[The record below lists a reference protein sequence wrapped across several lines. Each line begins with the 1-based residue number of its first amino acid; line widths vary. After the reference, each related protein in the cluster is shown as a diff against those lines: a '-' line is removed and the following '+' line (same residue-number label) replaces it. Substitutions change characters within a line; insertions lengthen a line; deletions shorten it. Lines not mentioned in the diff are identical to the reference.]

1 MRRPARALLLAVPLA
16 LLAAC
21 GGSDSSTATPA
32 APASSG
38 GSAAAATQKIT
49 VGVIPIVDVAPIYLG
64 KEKGFFSSRGLD
76 MTLVQAQGGAAI
88 VPAVLSGTYQ
98 FGFSNVTSL
107 LLAKGRGL
115 PLKVVAA
122 GDSTTGDTQNDI
134 GALIVPA
141 DSPITSPADLAG
153 KTVAINTA
161 KNISDTVVRES
172 ARKAGLADP
181 AGIRF
186 TELGFP
192 DMPAAIAAERVDA
205 AFVLEPF
212 KSVALKAG
220 AREIAAPY
228 ADTAS
233 DLLIAAYFTSQE
245 TLTKSAPLVKS
256 FTEAMNESLT
266 YAQEHPD
273 EAHAVLGTYTK
284 IDPAL
289 IPGLTLPEW
298 GTQIDAG
305 RMQRLADLALEDGL
319 VTKAVP
325 VAELLP

>member
-1 MRRPARALLLAVPLA
+1 MRRR
-16 LLAAC
+16 LLAALTALPLLLTAC
-21 GGSDSSTATPA
+21 GGGEDDSA
-32 APASSG
+32 APAPAGSG
-38 GSAAAATQKIT
+38 GATETQQVT

-64 KEKGFFSSRGLD
+64 VEQGFFSERGMDLE
-76 MTLVQAQGGAAI
+76 LVLAQGGAAI
-88 VPAVLSGTYQ
+88 VPAVLSGEYE

-122 GDSTTGDTQNDI
+122 GNSTTGDPKDDI
-134 GALIVPA
+134 GALLVPD
-141 DSPITSPADLAG
+141 DSPVQTPADLEG

-172 ARKAGLADP
+172 ARQAGADP
-181 AGIRF
+181 TKVSF

-192 DMPAAIAAERVDA
+192 DMPAALAAKRVDA

-228 ADTAS
+228 ADTDE
-233 DLLIAAYFTSQE
+233 DLLIAAYFTSEQ
-245 TLTKSAPLVKS
+245 LLKQDPDLVER
-256 FTEAMNESLT
+256 FTEAMNESLE
-266 YAQEHPD
+266 YAASHEE
-273 EAHAVLGTYTK
+273 EARQILTTYTR

-289 IPGLTLPEW
+289 IPELTLPTW
-298 GTQIDAG
+298 STDIDAS
-305 RMQRLADLALEDGL
+305 RMQKLADLALEDGL
-319 VTKAVP
+319 VEEAVP
-325 VAELLP
+325 VEDLLP

>member
-1 MRRPARALLLAVPLA
+1 MRRPLVALLMTLPLA
-16 LLAAC
+16 LTGC
-21 GGSDSSTATPA
+21 GGGGGGTAAPAPQPSGSAA
-32 APASSG
+32 APAS
-38 GSAAAATQKIT
+38 TKVT

-64 KEKGFFSSRGLD
+64 KEKGFFTSRGIELD
-76 MTLVQAQGGAAI
+76 LVLAQGGAAI
-88 VPAVLSGTYQ
+88 VPAVLSSEYQ

-122 GDSTTGDTQNDI
+122 GNSTTGDPKKDI
-134 GALIVPA
+134 GALLVPG
-141 DSPITSPADLAG
+141 DSPIKSPADLAG
-153 KTVAINTA
+153 KTIAINTA

-172 ARKAGLADP
+172 ARKAGADP
-181 AGIRF
+181 AAIKF

-192 DMPAAIAAERVDA
+192 DMPAALAAKRVDG

-228 ADTAS
+228 ADTDKA
-233 DLLIAAYFTSQE
+233 LLIAAYFTSEQ
-245 TLTKSAPLVKS
+245 TLKKDADLVKR
-256 FTEAMNESLT
+256 FQAAMNESLD
-266 YAQEHPD
+266 YAAKNPE
-273 EAHAVLGTYTK
+273 EARKALTLYTK

-289 IPGLTLPEW
+289 IPELTLPKW
-298 GTQIDAG
+298 STDINAG
-305 RMQRLADLALEDGL
+305 RMQLLADLALKDGL

-325 VAELLP
+325 VGELLP

>member
-1 MRRPARALLLAVPLA
+1 VRRRPILAVLLALPLA
-16 LLAAC
+16 LTAC
-21 GGSDSSTATPA
+21 GGGGSDSA
-32 APASSG
+32 APAPSTP
-38 GSAAAATQKIT
+38 GSAAAPTSTKVT

-64 KEKGFFSSRGLD
+64 KEKGFFSSRGIELN
-76 MTLVQAQGGAAI
+76 LVLAQGGAAI
-88 VPAVLSGTYQ
+88 VPAVLSGEYE

-107 LLAKGRGL
+107 LLASGRGL

-122 GDSTTGDTQNDI
+122 GNSTTGDPKDDI

-141 DSPITSPADLAG
+141 DSPIKSSADLAG

-172 ARKAGLADP
+172 ARKAGADP
-181 AGIRF
+181 TAIKF

-192 DMPAAIAAERVDA
+192 DMPSAIAAKRVDA

-220 AREIAAPY
+220 AREVAAPY
-228 ADTAS
+228 ADTS
-233 DLLIAAYFTSQE
+233 KDLLIAAYFTSQQ
-245 TLTKSAPLVKS
+245 TLKKDADLVKR
-256 FTEAMNESLT
+256 FQAAMNESLE
-266 YAQEHPD
+266 YAAKNPE
-273 EAHAVLGTYTK
+273 EARKALTLYTK

-289 IPGLTLPEW
+289 IPELTLPKW
-298 GTQIDAG
+298 STDISAA
-305 RMQRLADLALEDGL
+305 RMQLLADLALKDGL

-325 VAELLP
+325 VGDLLP